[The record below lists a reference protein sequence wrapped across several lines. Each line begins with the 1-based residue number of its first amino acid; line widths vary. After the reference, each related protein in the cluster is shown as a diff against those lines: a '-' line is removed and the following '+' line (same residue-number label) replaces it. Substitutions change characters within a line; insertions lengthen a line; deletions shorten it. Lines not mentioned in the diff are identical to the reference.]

1 MMCDESTYYQGETNM
16 KIEYWDVADAG
27 DLFHVYNEQLARV
40 PHCYPVSPE
49 EFEIGIRYRKDAD
62 EPYEELHSE
71 KIIVGEQ
78 NGKIIGFADFA
89 VAEAEED
96 GRKEHKGLIRFLTYQ
111 LGYRPVGQTILEES
125 ERYLRDLG
133 MGQIRAFR
141 ITYDDDDFSYRF
153 YQLGFGLVSDRMG
166 HVYALFRMNG
176 YEINKT
182 RQGEVFM
189 NQPEYSV
196 DEPVLSDNQV
206 EIVVK
211 EQPGRGILP
220 GLTVQVFRNGSEIG
234 ICKSFSAGR
243 YCQSSEA
250 QDWVFIKWLGVEEA
264 ERGKGWGRY
273 LLQKNLW
280 EARKIGYKNTVIS
293 TDITNYRAQ
302 LFYTNY
308 GYRVVNT
315 GHGFVKNI

>member
-1 MMCDESTYYQGETNM
+1 M
-16 KIEYWDVADAG
+16 KIKDWDIVDAEA
-27 DLFHVYNEQLARV
+27 LSYAYNEQLARV

-49 EFEIGIRYRKDAD
+49 EFEVGIQYRKDSD

-78 NGKIIGFADFA
+78 NGKIVGFANVA
-89 VAEAEED
+89 VVDCEENGQKVD
-96 GRKEHKGLIRFLTYQ
+96 KGLIRFLTYQ
-111 LGYRPVGQTILEES
+111 PGYRPVGQAILVES

-133 MGQIRAFR
+133 MNHINVFR
-141 ITYDDDDFSYRF
+141 ITYDEDDFSYRF
-153 YQLGFGLVSDRMG
+153 YQLGFGLVSDRVG

-176 YEINKT
+176 YEIN
-182 RQGEVFM
+182 RREQGEIFLDW
-189 NQPEYSV
+189 PEYRV
-196 DEPVLSDNQV
+196 DEPVLPDNQV

-211 EQPGRGILP
+211 QQPGRGLLS
-220 GLTVQVFRNGSEIG
+220 GLTVQAFRSGGEIG
-234 ICKSFSAGR
+234 ICKSYSAGR
-243 YCQSSEA
+243 YCQANKA
-250 QDWVFIKWLGVEEA
+250 QDWHFIKWIGVEE
-264 ERGKGWGRY
+264 EEQGKGWGRY

-280 EARKIGYKNTVIS
+280 ETQKIGYKNTIIS

-315 GHGFVKNI
+315 GYGFVKDI

>member
-1 MMCDESTYYQGETNM
+1 M
-16 KIEYWDVADAG
+16 KITHWDVADAG
-27 DLFHVYNEQLARV
+27 DLAHVYNEQLARI

-71 KIIVGEQ
+71 KIIVIEQ
-78 NGKIIGFADFA
+78 NGKIIGFADVA
-89 VAEAEED
+89 VIESGED
-96 GRKEHKGLIRFLTYQ
+96 GQKENKGLIRFLTYQ
-111 LGYRPVGQTILEES
+111 PGYRAVGQVILEES

-133 MGQIRAFR
+133 ISHISAFR

-153 YQLGFGLVSDRMG
+153 YQLGFGLVSDKVG

-176 YEINKT
+176 YEISSAE
-182 RQGEVFM
+182 QGEIFLD
-189 NQPEYSV
+189 QPEYSV
-196 DEPVLSDNQV
+196 DEPVPPDNKV

-211 EQPGRGILP
+211 QQAGRGLLP
-220 GLTVQVFRNGSEIG
+220 GLTVRAFRGESEIG
-234 ICKSFSAGR
+234 ICKSLSVGK
-243 YCQSSEA
+243 YCQASEA

-264 ERGKGWGRY
+264 ERGKGWGSY
-273 LLQKNLW
+273 LLQRNLW
-280 EARKIGYKNTVIS
+280 EARKVSYKNTVIS
-293 TDITNYRAQ
+293 TDIINYRAQ

-315 GHGFVKNI
+315 GYGFGKKI